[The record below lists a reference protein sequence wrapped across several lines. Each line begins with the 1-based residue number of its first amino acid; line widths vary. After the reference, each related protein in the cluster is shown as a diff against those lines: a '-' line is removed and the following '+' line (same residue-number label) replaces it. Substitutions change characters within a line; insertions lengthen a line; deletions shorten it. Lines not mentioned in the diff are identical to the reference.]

1 MNNIF
6 GFKSPRKTSTFEA
19 DIDTF
24 KANTGRT
31 SYDAAVDRT
40 RLNEINND
48 LFASRTEMNN
58 PFGFRSPRKSTFDSS
73 IDSLRATAGR
83 TSYDATV
90 DRTRLKDNNEDYYTS
105 KKKIEDDRG
114 SLRTFYPITEVWKN
128 EKAEQFKI
136 KVIKSFR
143 FGHMKNFYDRTAP
156 KETIS
161 VQGDGNCF
169 FRAIS
174 MCIIGSEHEHI
185 RVRELITKHVGENPE
200 LYRTFLL
207 SRGGMNQ
214 YLTSMRRPR
223 EWATDVEILAAATL
237 LKTVIEV
244 YFPCRIKGNI
254 EFRWQTFKPLT
265 HQEITYPV
273 IYLSNKN
280 DHFDPVLDVEAEVE
294 IIRRRD
300 TQQESPRRSRD
311 NYHDPSVYSTPVSKS
326 YNHDST
332 FNRIHGRPGS
342 NYSNSNSHYNP
353 NPSRTHPNVQF

>member
-6 GFKSPRKTSTFEA
+6 GFKSPRKPSSF
-19 DIDTF
+19 DDGIDTLR
-24 KANTGRT
+24 ANTGRT

-73 IDSLRATAGR
+73 IDSLRANAGR
-83 TSYDATV
+83 TSYDATA
-90 DRTRLKDNNEDYYTS
+90 TRLKDDEDYYTS
-105 KKKIEDDRG
+105 KKKIDDDRG

-136 KVIKSFR
+136 KVIKSFK

-244 YFPCRIKGNI
+244 YFPCRIKGNV

-294 IIRRRD
+294 IISRRD

>member
-1 MNNIF
+1 MNNLF
-6 GFKSPRKTSTFEA
+6 GFKSPRKTTTFTFDAE
-19 DIDTF
+19 IDTLR
-24 KANTGRT
+24 ANTGRT

-40 RLNEINND
+40 RYTEKND
-48 LFASRTEMNN
+48 FYASKTEMNN
-58 PFGFRSPRKSTFDSS
+58 PFGFRSPRKSTFDAG

-83 TSYDATV
+83 TSYDTVV
-90 DRTRLKDNNEDYYTS
+90 DRTRLKENNEDYYKS
-105 KKKIEDDRG
+105 KKKIDDDRG
-114 SLRTFYPITEVWKN
+114 SLRVFYPITEVWKK

-136 KVIKSFR
+136 KVEKSFR

-161 VQGDGNCF
+161 VEGDGNCF

-174 MCIIGSEHEHI
+174 MCIIGSEHEHL

-200 LYRTFLL
+200 LYRTFLQ

-244 YFPCRIKGNI
+244 YFPCRVKGNI

-280 DHFDPVLDVEAEVE
+280 DHFDPVLDVDAEVE
-294 IIRRRD
+294 ISRRD
-300 TQQESPRRSRD
+300 NQPESPRRSRD
-311 NYHDPSVYSTPVSKS
+311 NHHDPSVYSTPVSKS
-326 YNHDST
+326 YAHDST
-332 FNRIHGRPGS
+332 FSRIHGRPGS
-342 NYSNSNSHYNP
+342 NYSNSNGHYNQ
-353 NPSRTHPNVQF
+353 NPSRSHPNVQF

>member
-1 MNNIF
+1 MNNLF
-6 GFKSPRKTSTFEA
+6 GFRSPRKPSTF
-19 DIDTF
+19 DDGIDALR
-24 KANTGRT
+24 ANTGRT
-31 SYDAAVDRT
+31 SYDVAIDRT

-48 LFASRTEMNN
+48 LFASKTEMNN

-90 DRTRLKDNNEDYYTS
+90 DRTRLKENNDDYYTS
-105 KKKIEDDRG
+105 KKKIDDDRG

-136 KVIKSFR
+136 KVIKSFK

-244 YFPCRIKGNI
+244 YFPCRIKGNV

-294 IIRRRD
+294 IISRRD

-342 NYSNSNSHYNP
+342 NYSNSNSHYNQ
-353 NPSRTHPNVQF
+353 SRSHPNVQF